1 MEGFSKSL
9 AYFAGGSVCLIIAL
23 KFLIEIGV
31 LGWALGLF
39 GLVLLERGTFVLRGL
54 KPRQ

>member
-1 MEGFSKSL
+1 MEELSKSL
-9 AYFAGGSVCLIIAL
+9 FYFMGGFACLFVAL
-23 KFLIEIGV
+23 KYTVEMGI

-39 GLVLLERGTFVLRGL
+39 GLILLERGTFVFRGL